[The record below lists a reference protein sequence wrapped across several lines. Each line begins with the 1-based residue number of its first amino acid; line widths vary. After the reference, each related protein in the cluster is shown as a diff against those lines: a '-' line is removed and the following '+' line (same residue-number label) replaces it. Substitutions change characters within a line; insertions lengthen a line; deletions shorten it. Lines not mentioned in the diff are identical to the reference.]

1 MNPYFNFTTNGT
13 DYLSFPISAII
24 GVTFDHYQDKY
35 KLYLILN
42 DGSGEDRIF
51 PFTSFDY
58 WNEAKSKWQDIE
70 RAIKD
75 QKQNEFN
82 LKYFGTLCPDPW

>member
-1 MNPYFNFTTNGT
+1 MNLYFRFTTDGT
-13 DYLSFPISAII
+13 NYLSFPISAII
-24 GVTFDHYQDKY
+24 GATFDNYQDKY
-35 KLYLILN
+35 RLYLILN

-70 RAIKD
+70 RAIENREK
-75 QKQNEFN
+75 NEFN
-82 LKYFGTLCPDPW
+82 LKYFGTVDP